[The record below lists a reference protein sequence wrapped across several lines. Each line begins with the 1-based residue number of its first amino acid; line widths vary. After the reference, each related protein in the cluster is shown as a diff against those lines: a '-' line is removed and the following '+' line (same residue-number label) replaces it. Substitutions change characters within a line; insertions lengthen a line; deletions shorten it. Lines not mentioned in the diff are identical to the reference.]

1 MEQTAQTRTFPARA
15 GVHSYLPACLWR
27 WLLGGLCLF
36 GVASAGAETAAADAK
51 ARAIEAA
58 EARVRTWVI
67 PAGPLSAALTDFAAQ
82 SGLYLAGA
90 SARAEGKS
98 SPGLNG
104 RYPTRQ
110 ALARLLADSRLS
122 YRFVDAGTVTLEPDK
137 AEAAPAPLPLLR
149 VGGEAVPQPSGGADS
164 AYRVERAIINV
175 LGNKTLKDTPYTI
188 EVYSNELIENRQS
201 RSLAGLAKFDA
212 SLSLMA
218 DNLTDSFAELTI
230 RGVGANGVSNRKI
243 DGLHA
248 GFTNNLPLEHMERVD
263 ILKGASGFLYGVGW
277 PGGVV
282 NYIMKRPTD
291 QPYRSLGTQVMDS
304 NLILVYGDV
313 GGRLGTGS
321 HFGYRIN
328 LVHELGDTYINDGE
342 SRRRSGSIALDY
354 QIMPNLVWRLD
365 TLAAEHIVK
374 GSYTFVRPNA
384 DGSLSRIG
392 GRPLAP
398 IHGSRR
404 LAPLWA
410 RATTQYI
417 TAATDVSWGFAED
430 WTLTLAHRRAQQK
443 NPIFNQP
450 FITSDFAGN
459 YSIAAINMQSQ
470 RDYIQWQGV
479 VNGVFT
485 THWISHELAVGTSYM
500 HTLNALKTGFRG
512 IPNVGNLSNPIE
524 VDNPFNSYDFYM
536 PQQPYSKRNEYMR
549 EMFLSDTLR
558 LSDDWDIIIGL
569 RHSSI
574 ETHANYYANVYDK
587 SAITPTLAVTF
598 RPVNGLSLYGNYIE
612 ALVQGGMAPDTAIN
626 AGEVF
631 PPNVSK
637 QYEFGAKAE
646 YDDWSASAALFR
658 LERALNYTTP
668 ANVFTQDGEA
678 RYQGLELN
686 GKFHF
691 GRHWLLTTS
700 AMWLDATNQKT
711 TGGALDGK
719 RIVGVAREQFRLYGE
734 YRMSDIPLTLTAGAC
749 YEGKRFVDPSN
760 RFYVGNV
767 ALFDLGA
774 RYEAEIADQKL
785 TLRFNVEN
793 LADKAY
799 WLTPSTVRLRQGQPR
814 TFKLGVQ
821 IEF

>member
-1 MEQTAQTRTFPARA
+1 MILRYVSGWRFVHNALCKHGRA
-15 GVHSYLPACLWR
+15 SR
-27 WLLGGLCLF
+27 QK
-36 GVASAGAETAAADAK
+36 ASAGYGFCAFLCALS
-51 ARAIEAA
+51 
-58 EARVRTWVI
+58 
-67 PAGPLSAALTDFAAQ
+67 LSAATVAPPVLAQTANKTIETDQRPYAIAPGKLSDTLAQFAAL
-82 SGLYLAGA
+82 SGIQLVFDGAQLAE
-90 SARAEGKS
+90 RQ

-104 RYPTRQ
+104 RYTVAQGFSTLLQDSGYVVQRYKNRGYRLVAEDEATT
-110 ALARLLADSRLS
+110 ALPSVRIGAQSLL
-122 YRFVDAGTVTLEPDK
+122 GT
-137 AEAAPAPLPLLR
+137 
-149 VGGEAVPQPSGGADS
+149 ADS
-164 AYRVERAIINV
+164 AYRVERAIINI
-175 LGNKTLKDTPYTI
+175 LGNKILKDTPYTI

-212 SLSLMA
+212 SLGLTA
-218 DNLTDSFAELTI
+218 DNLTSSPATLTI
-230 RGVGANGVSNRKI
+230 RGVDMDRILSKRI
-243 DGLHA
+243 DGLYA

-263 ILKGASGFLYGVGW
+263 ILKGASGFLYGFGA

-304 NLILVYGDV
+304 NLILVHGDV
-313 GGRLGTGS
+313 GGRLGAGS

-328 LVHELGDTYINDGE
+328 LVHESGDTYINDGE

-365 TLAAEHIVK
+365 TLAAEHILNGNYNTVN
-374 GSYTFVRPNA
+374 PNA
-384 DGSLSRIG
+384 DGGLSRIG

-404 LAPLWA
+404 LAPSWA
-410 RATTQYI
+410 RTTGQYI
-417 TAATDVSWGFAED
+417 SATTDVSWGFAPD
-430 WTLTLAHRRAQQK
+430 WTLTLSHRRIQQK
-443 NPIFNQP
+443 DPIINQP
-450 FITSDFAGN
+450 IINSDSAGN
-459 YSIAAINMQSQ
+459 YSIRAVTLQAQ

-485 THWISHELAVGTSYM
+485 THWISHELAVGTSYIDS
-500 HTLNALKTGFRG
+500 LNSLRIGFRG

-524 VDNPFNSYDFYM
+524 VDNPFNSYDFYR
-536 PQQPYSKRNEYMR
+536 PQQPYFKLKTYMR
-549 EMFLSDTLR
+549 ETFLSDTLR

-569 RHSSI
+569 RHSSV
-574 ETHANYYANVYDK
+574 EANAGYDK
-587 SAITPTLAVTF
+587 SAITPTIAVTF
-598 RPVNGLSLYGNYIE
+598 RPVNGLSLYGSYVE
-612 ALVQGGMAPDTAIN
+612 ALERGRMAPSTATN

-631 PPNVSK
+631 PPYVSK

-646 YDDWSASAALFR
+646 YDGWSASAALFR

-719 RIVGVAREQFRLYGE
+719 RIAGVAREQFSLYGE
-734 YRMSDIPLTLTAGAC
+734 YRMSNIPLTLTAGAR
-749 YEGKRFVDPSN
+749 YEGKRVDPSN

-799 WLTPSTVRLRQGQPR
+799 WLTPLLGFSLRQGQPR